1 MAQAIQTSKFGT
13 LDTSGRIPVYLAG
26 AAQDNTTPALNLGLG
41 FTVNGQKY
49 TFIPEDRIT
58 TGSATSNQGRIYPG
72 FLNPQLLSNLKNTAE
87 YVDISGTQF
96 GNFDIGNF
104 IAQNMGGSTKGY
116 LAKEENVQPIIDAGV
131 TFYDPSIT
139 GRVTGLGS
147 ANGQPAYIM
156 PSGNSYLTPDGR
168 IATTTRQ
175 LVGWRESGGLGGLGS
190 FLASIDPSSALS
202 QAATQLF
209 QPVEKAVTAGVADV
223 SKALSTD
230 DAKKA
235 MAVGAAFF
243 VPGVGSAI
251 GQSLVSAGVITG
263 AAVPYAAAIGT
274 AIASTASQVAQGVPL
289 EQALGNATTNAV
301 VSTGAPSVAQD
312 INALVKSPAVADA
325 ITSAGASALKTA
337 VAGGSAEDIQRNM
350 TAALAGSTASSLY
363 TEAAQAE
370 TAATGRT
377 IGAAVGGAVAG
388 GAMGAATGVAGELG
402 RPETPPVRPPQLA
415 EADTGI
421 VSDVPTLTETLVT
434 APREAPGVGDTS
446 IISPDV
452 SISPKDKAVMD
463 AANIGKE
470 PLLKEVTVTAKPEAP
485 PIEETSIIEPVS
497 ITDKPPEKD
506 VSAKEEEPT
515 EKEKDG
521 YRPDLFIYGGKVP
534 KTSGRQTT
542 QLGTTL
548 QAPFYPSTTLG
559 QALTGYRGAGEIEGK
574 KTGKPRRDVW
584 NEESLRLKDALGL

>member
-1 MAQAIQTSKFGT
+1 MAKSIWIYNPS
-13 LDTSGRIPVYLAG
+13 
-26 AAQDNTTPALNLGLG
+26 DNT
-41 FTVNGQKY
+41 
-49 TFIPEDRIT
+49 
-58 TGSATSNQGRIYPG
+58 
-72 FLNPQLLSNLKNTAE
+72 
-87 YVDISGTQF
+87 
-96 GNFDIGNF
+96 
-104 IAQNMGGSTKGY
+104 
-116 LAKEENVQPIIDAGV
+116 V
-131 TFYDPSIT
+131 TN
-139 GRVTGLGS
+139 TGLGVYN
-147 ANGQPAYIM
+147 APYLGGQGDQAP
-156 PSGNSYLTPDGR
+156 R
-168 IATTTRQ
+168 VQ
-175 LVGWRESGGLGGLGS
+175 SGGGGLIGGIS
-190 FLASIDPSSALS
+190 D
-202 QAATQLF
+202 
-209 QPVEKAVTAGVADV
+209 AVTNFVAPVAKPLEQAVTSAASDV

-243 VPGVGSAI
+243 VPGVGAAI
-251 GQSLVSAGVITG
+251 GQSLVTAGVITG

-370 TAATGRT
+370 TASTGRT

-421 VSDVPTLTETLVT
+421 VSDVPSLTETLVT
-434 APREAPGVGDTS
+434 APREAPNVGDTS

-452 SISPKDKAVMD
+452 SISPKDKAVMN

-470 PLLKEVTVTAKPEAP
+470 PSLKEVTVTAKPEAP

-497 ITDKPPEKD
+497 ISDKPPEKD
-506 VSAKEEEPT
+506 VSAEEEEPT
-515 EKEKDG
+515 AKEKDG
-521 YRPDLFIYGGKVP
+521 YRPDLFIYGGKAP
-534 KTSGRQTT
+534 KGGGGGRQTT

-559 QALTGYRGAGEIEGK
+559 QALTGYRGAGEIEGQ
-574 KTGKPRRDVW
+574 KTGKPRKNVW